1 MKNNANGSY
10 YGGQTALTSL
20 ENQMT
25 ADKEVNFF
33 LSKYES
39 QAGLTNEKQYARR
52 IPISYRD
59 WQDRG
64 AYIPFHQ
71 EVEREPMVK
80 MYMPKHRFRELVER
94 EDYLTRL
101 EQDRNYNQSVVN
113 MLRADERVR
122 DENPAVAKAY
132 RNYLMLL
139 ELARK

>member
-1 MKNNANGSY
+1 MKNNANGLY
-10 YGGQTALTSL
+10 YDGRTALTSL
-20 ENQMT
+20 ENQMKT
-25 ADKEVNFF
+25 DKDVNFF

-39 QAGLTNEKQYARR
+39 QAGLTDEKLYARR

-59 WQDRG
+59 WQDQ
-64 AYIPFHQ
+64 AAHIPFYQ

-80 MYMPKHRFRELVER
+80 MYLPKHKFRELVER

-101 EQDRNYNQSVVN
+101 EQDRNYNQNVVN

-122 DENPAVAKAY
+122 DQNPAVAKAY
-132 RNYLMLL
+132 KNYLMLL